1 MISFTECFF
10 YFLFFNETIMCLFV
24 FWAITQMTEVVNES
38 NLFVFFTQPS
48 SFPADWR
55 TADAACHVMGQTFP
69 PTPPIRAAD
78 MNHKALFIISLFCVF
93 SGHPR
98 SSTIISVKS
107 WRSLCMKRDGQW
119 DLYQMTAGWLYI
131 CITPQNTPL
140 HLRTQESDDPT
151 PKNKTT
157 AMQKKVPLQSPG
169 NTIPSEAFP
178 PGLRGSVCVLPQ
190 EVRSPGLLHTP
201 SGLARIRRCQHPC
214 VLKRALL
221 HQGKWKKMN
230 YHLILSVRGW
240 GEWG

>member
-1 MISFTECFF
+1 MS
-10 YFLFFNETIMCLFV
+10 
-24 FWAITQMTEVVNES
+24 
-38 NLFVFFTQPS
+38 
-48 SFPADWR
+48 
-55 TADAACHVMGQTFP
+55 QTFSFFLHNLHHFQQTEGP
-69 PTPPIRAAD
+69 LMLRVMWWVKHFHQLHPYELHPWAA
-78 MNHKALFIISLFCVF
+78 ALFIISLFCVF

-221 HQGKWKKMN
+221 HQGNWKKMN